1 MSLLRVGSTDKYSA
15 NWARAFGEKPSGPKS
30 SRQAKAAKSSNRPAG
45 KAKSAGSKSKAKKK
59 GKR

>member
-1 MSLLRVGSTDKYSA
+1 MSLLRVGSTEKYSA
-15 NWARAFGEKPSGPKS
+15 NWAKAFGEKPAGPKS

-45 KAKSAGSKSKAKKK
+45 KAKTAGSKAKKK

>member
-15 NWARAFGEKPSGPKS
+15 NWSKAFGEKPSGPKS
-30 SRQAKAAKSSNRPAG
+30 SRQVKAAKSSNRPAG
-45 KAKSAGSKSKAKKK
+45 KAKTAGSKGKKK